1 MTGVPRAVVLLSGGV
16 DSTTTVAVAQAFGC
30 DVYALSFRYGQTL
43 AVELERAVRVA
54 AALKVKAHRIVTVD
68 LAPLGGSRLLGDD
81 TVDAGAS
88 AIPATY
94 VPARNTIFLSIG
106 LAWAEVLG
114 ARFLMF
120 GANAVDYSGYPDCRP
135 EFVEAFEEM
144 ANRATR
150 FTTEGTQRLHVLA
163 PLVDLS
169 KADIIRLGLALG
181 VDYGLTHS
189 CYFPDPEGRAC
200 GTCASC
206 AIRLKGFAEV
216 GLADPVTYRTWRRT
230 TADRPGPHLE
240 GKAV

>member
-1 MTGVPRAVVLLSGGV
+1 MTGAPRAVVLLSGGV
-16 DSTTTVAVAQAFGC
+16 DSTTTAAVAKAYGC
-30 DVYALSFRYGQTL
+30 EVYALSFRYGQTL
-43 AVELERAVRVA
+43 SVELERAARVA
-54 AALKVKAHRIVTVD
+54 RGLGLAEHRVVSVD

-81 TVDAGAS
+81 GVDATGS

-135 EFVEAFEEM
+135 EYVEAFEEM

-150 FTTEGTQRLHVLA
+150 FTTEGERLHVLA

-169 KADIIRLGLALG
+169 KADIIRLGRALG

-189 CYFPDPEGRAC
+189 CYFPDPQGRAC
-200 GTCASC
+200 GACDSC
-206 AIRLKGFAEV
+206 RIRLKGFAEA
-216 GLADPVTYRTWRRT
+216 GLADPVAYVPR
-230 TADRPGPHLE
+230 
-240 GKAV
+240 

>member
-1 MTGVPRAVVLLSGGV
+1 MTGAPRAVVLLSGGV
-16 DSTTTVAVAQAFGC
+16 DSTTTAAVAKAYGC
-30 DVYALSFRYGQTL
+30 EVYALSFRYGQTL
-43 AVELERAVRVA
+43 SVELERAARVA
-54 AALKVKAHRIVTVD
+54 RGLGLAEHRVVSVD

-81 TVDAGAS
+81 AVDATGS

-135 EFVEAFEEM
+135 EYVEAFEEM

-150 FTTEGTQRLHVLA
+150 FTTEGERLHVLA

-169 KADIIRLGLALG
+169 KADIIRLGRALG

-189 CYFPDPEGRAC
+189 CYFPDPQGRAC
-200 GTCASC
+200 GACDSC
-206 AIRLKGFAEV
+206 RIRLKGFAEA
-216 GLADPVTYRTWRRT
+216 GLADPVAYVPR
-230 TADRPGPHLE
+230 
-240 GKAV
+240 

>member
-1 MTGVPRAVVLLSGGV
+1 MTDAPRAVVLLSGGV
-16 DSTTTVAVAQAFGC
+16 DSTTTAAVARAYGC

-43 AVELERAVRVA
+43 SVEIERASRVA

-68 LAPLGGSRLLGDD
+68 LAPLGGSRLLGDE
-81 TVDAGAS
+81 TVDVRAS

-120 GANAVDYSGYPDCRP
+120 GANAIDYSGYPDCRP
-135 EFVEAFEEM
+135 DFVEAYEEM

-150 FTTEGTQRLHVLA
+150 FTTEGDQRLHVLA
-163 PLVDLS
+163 PLIDLS

-189 CYFPDPEGRAC
+189 CYFPDPDGRAC
-200 GTCASC
+200 GACDSC
-206 AIRLKGFAEV
+206 KIRLKGFAEA
-216 GLADPVTYRTWRRT
+216 GLTDPVAYQP
-230 TADRPGPHLE
+230 RPHQAPSP
-240 GKAV
+240 AR